1 MKGLNLLEDSV
12 EYILYLN
19 GKPAARYET
28 EEEAFNDIQHLTQ
41 AGHKPK
47 LMKQVCNTV
56 PLDEDSAKEIEKYK
70 FHSLGK
76 LDTVLLELC
85 KMVIEG
91 KKANPDL
98 FGMVAACVIDIDDN
112 KVFGINLPDKAGKRM
127 HAERVAINA
136 YKKEYGDIAEGAIIV
151 TTLSPCSD
159 DMEERHG
166 ESCSQLIQ
174 ENGVHKVYCG
184 YIDPS
189 QHHTHVFDFAV
200 KETEDKSIRNL
211 CKKFADTF
219 LDSINE
225 SKDSGTSKEDLLSML
240 KEFLPIAVE
249 VLQLK
254 SLPKIKPVL
263 RLDHGQHPSF
273 GMYVNETN
281 TIELA
286 ISDRHP
292 VDILRTLA
300 HELVHCKQ
308 REDNRLKPDS
318 GETGSDEENEANAVA
333 GVIMRNFDDANPE
346 VFDEKPIKLGENIAS
361 LGRRTANYIRNIGQP
376 ENPSATLYTNPE
388 YRGSKISNQAIN
400 DRPIVNVPIKSLT
413 PWEPDDKM
421 TYTGNRMNVLSMVSA
436 IEQGK
441 QLPPIITVKKGNTY
455 LILDGHHRYEAYRQA
470 GVKTVPVK
478 VLDPKEIRYSDEV
491 LHELDD
497 KVKPKSW
504 DDYGQPAAPSKKKPE
519 PKEKVFIG
527 WQHYD
532 DSMKSK
538 DEKKKEVKEGTDYA
552 KGNIDYHDTLNPLAW
567 QNNSLRKEVR
577 ARLLEIAKV
586 FVDYLDIPQFEVSD
600 IVLTGSMANYN
611 YTEQS
616 DFDLHIITD
625 YADLQCEDLAEALYQ
640 AKKHIWNDAH
650 DITIYGHDV
659 EMYIEDISKPP
670 VSSGVYSVL
679 SNQWLKKPKNNP
691 QDIDQAAV
699 NSKVRSLIDQIY
711 RALAD
716 ANDPTDIKRLIEK
729 LRKMRRSALE
739 IGGEFSIENLAYK
752 IIRNEGYLQH
762 IYDTLVLITDQQL
775 SLNENFTPIEIAIME
790 GGHSLD
796 E

>member
-1 MKGLNLLEDSV
+1 MKGLNVLEDSV

-19 GKPAARYET
+19 GKPAARYDT
-28 EEEAFNDIQHLTQ
+28 DGDAFNDIQHLTR

-56 PLDEDSAKEIEKYK
+56 PLDEDAAASISGMIFE
-70 FHSLGK
+70 ST
-76 LDTVLLELC
+76 DTSDLLE
-85 KMVIEG
+85 
-91 KKANPDL
+91 
-98 FGMVAACVIDIDDN
+98 
-112 KVFGINLPDKAGKRM
+112 
-127 HAERVAINA
+127 
-136 YKKEYGDIAEGAIIV
+136 
-151 TTLSPCSD
+151 
-159 DMEERHG
+159 
-166 ESCSQLIQ
+166 
-174 ENGVHKVYCG
+174 
-184 YIDPS
+184 
-189 QHHTHVFDFAV
+189 
-200 KETEDKSIRNL
+200 
-211 CKKFADTF
+211 
-219 LDSINE
+219 
-225 SKDSGTSKEDLLSML
+225 ML
-240 KEFLPIAVE
+240 KKFLPIVQDQ
-249 VLQLK
+249 LQLK
-254 SLPKIKPVL
+254 SFPKIKPVL

-504 DDYGQPAAPSKKKPE
+504 DDYGQPAAPRKKKPE
-519 PKEKVFIG
+519 EKVFTG
-527 WQHYD
+527 WQHYTD
-532 DSMKSK
+532 AIKSK

-625 YADLQCEDLAEALYQ
+625 YAALQCEDLAEALYQ

-679 SNQWLKKPKNNP
+679 SNQWLKKPENNP
-691 QDIDQAAV
+691 QDIDQEAV

-762 IYDTLVLITDQQL
+762 IYDTLVSITDQQL